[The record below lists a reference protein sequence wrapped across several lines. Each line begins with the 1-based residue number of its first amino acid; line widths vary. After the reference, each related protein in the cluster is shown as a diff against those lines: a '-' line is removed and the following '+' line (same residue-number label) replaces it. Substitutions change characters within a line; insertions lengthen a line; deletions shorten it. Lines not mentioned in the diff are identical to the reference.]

1 MRIRSNVDSVQEEG
15 KNVVCFE
22 WEKEIGTEKV
32 SIIYGENEKEK
43 YFVFITIALKIFK
56 KMAYN
61 GNIVN

>member
-1 MRIRSNVDSVQEEG
+1 MLTLSKKKVRMQCVLNEKKEE
-15 KNVVCFE
+15 K
-22 WEKEIGTEKV
+22 KKEKV

>member
-1 MRIRSNVDSVQEEG
+1 MLTLSKKKVRMQCVLN
-15 KNVVCFE
+15 
-22 WEKEIGTEKV
+22 EKKEEIGTEKV

-56 KMAYN
+56 KMAYH

>member
-1 MRIRSNVDSVQEEG
+1 LN
-15 KNVVCFE
+15 
-22 WEKEIGTEKV
+22 EKKEEIGTEKV
-32 SIIYGENEKEK
+32 RIIYGENEKEK

>member
-1 MRIRSNVDSVQEEG
+1 MLTLSKKKVRMQCVLN
-15 KNVVCFE
+15 
-22 WEKEIGTEKV
+22 EKKEEIGTEKV

>member
-1 MRIRSNVDSVQEEG
+1 MLSKKKVRMQCVLN
-15 KNVVCFE
+15 
-22 WEKEIGTEKV
+22 EKKEEIGTEKV

>member
-1 MRIRSNVDSVQEEG
+1 MLTLSKKKVRMQYVLN
-15 KNVVCFE
+15 
-22 WEKEIGTEKV
+22 EKKEEIGTEKV

>member
-1 MRIRSNVDSVQEEG
+1 MLTLSKKKVRMQYVLN
-15 KNVVCFE
+15 
-22 WEKEIGTEKV
+22 EKKEEIGTEKV
-32 SIIYGENEKEK
+32 SIIYGENKKEK

>member
-1 MRIRSNVDSVQEEG
+1 MQCVLN
-15 KNVVCFE
+15 
-22 WEKEIGTEKV
+22 EKKEEIGTEKV